1 MKTKIFILAAALT
14 IAVTSAHAQQA
25 QATPQYCS
33 LLGSVYQTAASA
45 RDLGHSPDM
54 ALKLTRPYGEVIPEE
69 LRIEIV
75 NQMFFDQ
82 RFNMARG
89 EAIRVTVRD
98 ACMNPRPAYK
108 PLQAKRGAP

>member
-1 MKTKIFILAAALT
+1 MKIFILAAALI
-14 IAVTSAHAQQA
+14 IAATSAHAQ

-33 LLGSVYQTAASA
+33 LLGSVHQTAASA

-54 ALKLTRPYGEVIPEE
+54 ALKLTRPYAEVIPEE

-75 NQMFFDQ
+75 NQMFFDP
-82 RFNMARG
+82 RFSIARG
-89 EAIRVTVRD
+89 EAIRLTVRD